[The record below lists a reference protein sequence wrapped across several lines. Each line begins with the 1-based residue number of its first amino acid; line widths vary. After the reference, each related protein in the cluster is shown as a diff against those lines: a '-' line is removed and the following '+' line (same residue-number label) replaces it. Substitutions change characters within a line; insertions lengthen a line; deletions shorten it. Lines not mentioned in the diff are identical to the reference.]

1 MNKSSLMLVAT
12 SVLLIGSI
20 CGFNFVNAG
29 VVYDIFPFPQSPT
42 TIKLHQSIQ
51 LLAQVGYVES
61 NGVPPANFSWF
72 VNGVL
77 AKSERCASSTFIFIA
92 NAVGTYRITATVNGY
107 SNSQVVNVTVI
118 GESTPTPSPPNI
130 TSLSL
135 ENKTYT
141 TNHLS
146 LNFTLSEP
154 PQWVGYSLDGQAN
167 VTIDGNTTLPG
178 LNNGQHTVNIYA
190 NDTNENFAQTQTIT
204 FTINKPSHF
213 PSETVFG
220 VVIIAIAAVIAFI
233 VVSLLL
239 LIRHRKTTNQ
249 TLHKKAIPK
258 N

>member
-1 MNKSSLMLVAT
+1 MHQCY
-12 SVLLIGSI
+12 LIGSI
-20 CGFNFVNAG
+20 CGFNLVNAV

-42 TIKLHQSIQ
+42 TIRLHQSIQ

-77 AKSERCASSTFIFIA
+77 AKSERSASSTFIFVA

-118 GESTPTPSPPNI
+118 GESTPTPTPSPPNI

-135 ENKTYT
+135 ENKTYA

-167 VTIDGNTTLPG
+167 VTIGGNTTLPG

-190 NDTNENFAQTQTIT
+190 NGTNGNFAPTQTIT
-204 FTINKPSHF
+204 FTIDKPAPF
-213 PSETVFG
+213 PTETVFG
-220 VVIIAIAAVIAFI
+220 IVIIAIVAVIAFI

-249 TLHKKAIPK
+249 ALHKKAITQ